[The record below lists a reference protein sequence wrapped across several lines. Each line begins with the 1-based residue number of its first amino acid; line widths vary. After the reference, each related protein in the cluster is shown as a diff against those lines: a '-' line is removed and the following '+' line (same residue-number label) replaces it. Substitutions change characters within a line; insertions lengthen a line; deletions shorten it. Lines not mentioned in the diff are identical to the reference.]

1 MEKIESGLRAE
12 NAILKK
18 QVEQA
23 DTERMRNKAKI
34 SELIN
39 SSEKTREMYS
49 KSKKKSEN
57 LLLAITKAK
66 QLMSLV
72 ITVRKYR
79 VFVNF

>member
-1 MEKIESGLRAE
+1 MEKIEAGLRAE
-12 NAILKK
+12 NAVLKK

>member
-23 DTERMRNKAKI
+23 DTERMKNKAKI

-57 LLLAITKAK
+57 LLSAITKAK

-72 ITVRKYR
+72 ITVR
-79 VFVNF
+79 